1 MAKTWNAESLAMPSV
16 ARLSPYQP
24 GRLSESGMIMLASN
38 ENPRG
43 PSPAALEA
51 AKQAATTLH
60 RYPDGSASRLRAQL
74 AGQLDVAEDQL
85 TFGNGSNDILD
96 LIARVFLGPGRTA
109 VFSEHA
115 FAVYPIATQS
125 AGGTAKVVAAQ
136 DYGHDLPA
144 MAAATED
151 RAVSVVFVAN
161 PNNPTGHWVSQ
172 EAIENFL
179 DAVPSRVIVVI
190 DEAYFEYAE
199 SQSDYASA
207 LPLLARYPNLVITRS
222 FSKFHGLAAL
232 RLGYAVSHPQVANL
246 MNRVRHP
253 FNVNAIAQAAAVASL
268 QDDAYLKACVAEN
281 ADQRERLATRFAA
294 LGSVTMPSAAN
305 FLCVHMGDATAA
317 NEWLLSQGIAVRPI
331 ANYGLPEWLRITIG
345 TPEENEAL
353 LVALERRQ

>member
-1 MAKTWNAESLAMPSV
+1 MHNV

-43 PSPAALEA
+43 ASPAAIKA
-51 AKQAATTLH
+51 AQQTTKMLH
-60 RYPDGSASRLRAQL
+60 RYPDGSASELRALLAQQL
-74 AGQLDVAEDQL
+74 EIKEDQL

-115 FAVYPIATQS
+115 FAVYPIATAS
-125 AGGTAKVVAAQ
+125 AGGTAKVVAARE
-136 DYGHDLPA
+136 YGHDLSA
-144 MAAATED
+144 MAMATED
-151 RAVSVVFVAN
+151 RAVSLVFVAN
-161 PNNPTGHWVSQ
+161 PNNPTGHWLGI
-172 EAIENFL
+172 EAVETFL
-179 DAVPSRVIVVI
+179 DSVPSRVIVVI

-199 SQSDYASA
+199 NQGDYASA
-207 LPLLARYPNLVITRS
+207 LPLLARHPNLIITRS

-232 RLGYAVSHPQVANL
+232 RLGYAVSHPEVANL
-246 MNRVRHP
+246 LNRVRHP

-268 QDDAYLKACVAEN
+268 QDVNYLNACVAEN
-281 ADQRERLATRFAA
+281 AEQRERLTTRFAA
-294 LGSVTMPSAAN
+294 LGSLTMPSAAN
-305 FLCVHMGDATAA
+305 FLCVHMGDAAAA

-353 LVALERRQ
+353 LTALEHWQ

>member
-1 MAKTWNAESLAMPSV
+1 MAKSWNAESLAMPSV

-24 GRLSESGMIMLASN
+24 GRLSEAGMIMLASN

-60 RYPDGSASRLRAQL
+60 RYPDGGASALRALLAEQL
-74 AGQLDVAEDQL
+74 SVSEDQL
-85 TFGNGSNDILD
+85 TFGNGSNDVLD
-96 LIARVFLGPGRTA
+96 LLACVFLGPGRSA

-125 AGGTAKVVAAQ
+125 AGGNAKVVAAKE
-136 DYGHDLPA
+136 YGHDLSA
-144 MAAATED
+144 MAAASED
-151 RAVSVVFVAN
+151 RAVSLMFVAN
-161 PNNPTGHWVSQ
+161 PNNPTGHWLAAEDI
-172 EAIENFL
+172 EALLES
-179 DAVPSRVIVVI
+179 VPSRVIVVV

-199 SQSDYASA
+199 NQAAYGSA
-207 LPLLARYPNLVITRS
+207 LPLLARYPNLVVTRS

-246 MNRVRHP
+246 LNRVRHP
-253 FNVNAIAQAAAVASL
+253 FNVNAIAQAAGVASL
-268 QDDAYLKACVAEN
+268 QDVGYLQACVAEN
-281 ADQRERLATRFAA
+281 ADQRERLATRLAA
-294 LGSVTMPSAAN
+294 LGYVTMPSAAN
-305 FLCVHMGDATAA
+305 FLCVHMGDAAAA
-317 NEWLLSQGIAVRPI
+317 NDWLLSQRIAVRPV

-353 LVALERRQ
+353 LLALEHWQ